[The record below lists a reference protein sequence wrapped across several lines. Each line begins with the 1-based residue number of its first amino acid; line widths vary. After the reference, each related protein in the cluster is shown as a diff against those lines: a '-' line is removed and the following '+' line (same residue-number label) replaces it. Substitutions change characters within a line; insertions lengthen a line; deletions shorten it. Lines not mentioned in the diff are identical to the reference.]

1 MNQRPNALSEH
12 PEPWQNALQR
22 KLEVCIFGTG
32 TPAGRRFDMAL
43 IAVILMSVIVVILDL
58 IPELDV
64 PSDVREQ
71 AQRYEW

>member
-1 MNQRPNALSEH
+1 
-12 PEPWQNALQR
+12 
-22 KLEVCIFGTG
+22 
-32 TPAGRRFDMAL
+32 MAL

>member
-1 MNQRPNALSEH
+1 
-12 PEPWQNALQR
+12 
-22 KLEVCIFGTG
+22 
-32 TPAGRRFDMAL
+32 
-43 IAVILMSVIVVILDL
+43 VIVVILYL